1 MSDGIKT
8 ILAFVC
14 GFTMAQAIKFFIA
27 LARGEKQGKFMKNV
41 GQAIGYL
48 SRSGGMPSGH
58 AASTMA
64 AATYLG
70 LSQGFDSIYFALAI
84 CIAVIVIYDAINVR
98 YAVGEQGKILNLLT
112 KKKMKIVEGH
122 TRREVAAG
130 ILLGI
135 VVGWIVYIIFGA

>member
-14 GFTMAQAIKFFIA
+14 GFMVAQIIKFFIA
-27 LARGEKQGKFMKNV
+27 LAKGKNQGKFMKNV

-70 LSQGFDSIYFALAI
+70 LSQGFDSIYFALSI
-84 CIAVIVIYDAINVR
+84 CVAVIVIYDAINVR
-98 YAVGEQGKILNLLT
+98 YAVGEQGKVLNELA
-112 KKKMKIVEGH
+112 KRKDRVVEGH
-122 TRREVAAG
+122 TPIEVFAG

-135 VVGWIVYIIFGA
+135 ALGCVIFLLFV